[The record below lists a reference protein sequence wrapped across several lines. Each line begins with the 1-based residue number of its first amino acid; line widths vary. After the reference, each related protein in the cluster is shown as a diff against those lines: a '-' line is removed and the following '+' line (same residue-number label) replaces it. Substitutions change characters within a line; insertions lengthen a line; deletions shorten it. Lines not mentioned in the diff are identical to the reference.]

1 MKEKC
6 RVCLLKHQNMVHIF
20 EGQNTQDLE
29 VSLADMISDST
40 GFPVAKGDLLPEF
53 ICVLCLQ
60 DMTSTFRA
68 RKTYE
73 TNQQLVCQIKEEI
86 IEEDFVEDEDYNGQ
100 DCESYYEEEDDT
112 FACHVKNEPLEES
125 CCALRPL
132 HSNAAPAPRQCPLD
146 QSPGRR
152 TTSQS
157 NPAETNP

>member
-29 VSLADMISDST
+29 ISLADMISDST

-86 IEEDFVEDEDYNGQ
+86 IEDDEDYNGQ

-112 FACHVKNEPLEES
+112 FACHVKNEPLEEDFAEQDMS
-125 CCALRPL
+125 KTSDNPID
-132 HSNAAPAPRQCPLD
+132 HYSNYLPDL
-146 QSPGRR
+146 S
-152 TTSQS
+152 S
-157 NPAETNP
+157 